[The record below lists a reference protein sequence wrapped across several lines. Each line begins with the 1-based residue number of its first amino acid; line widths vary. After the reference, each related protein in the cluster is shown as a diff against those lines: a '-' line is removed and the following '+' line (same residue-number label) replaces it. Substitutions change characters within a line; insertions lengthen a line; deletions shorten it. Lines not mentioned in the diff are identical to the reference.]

1 MESRMTSENRK
12 ARKEDQSIADERLD
26 ASSNPQSAIRIST
39 ASGSER
45 VSIEA
50 RTWEA
55 PLATARGTDPQF
67 AIRNPLVVA
76 LDVASPDQALSLVE
90 RLRGVAGMFK
100 VGKQLFTAAGPEIVR
115 KIIAMGEHVFLD
127 LKFHDIPNTVA
138 MAGAEAAR
146 LGVSVFN
153 IHAIGGS
160 KMMRAVNEA
169 VTETAERER
178 ITRPLILGVTI
189 LTSHTQDSLKEVGI
203 DRKLEDEVVNLAKL
217 CEASGLDGVVASPL
231 EIAPIRSAVKDSGFV
246 ILTPGVR
253 PAGASLHDQSRVM
266 TPAEAILLGANFLV
280 IGRPITAANDP
291 VAATRK
297 IIDEINQ
304 AGIE

>member
-1 MESRMTSENRK
+1 MTSEYKK
-12 ARKEDQSIADERLD
+12 ARKEDQSIADERLT

-45 VSIEA
+45 VSIDA

-55 PLATARGTDPQF
+55 PLATARGTDPHP

-138 MAGAEAAR
+138 MAGVEAAR

-153 IHAIGGS
+153 VHAMGGS

-178 ITRPLILGVTI
+178 ITRPLILGVTV
-189 LTSHTQDSLKEVGI
+189 LTSHTQDSLIEVGI
-203 DRKLEDEVVNLAKL
+203 DRKLEDQVINLAKL

-231 EIAPIRSAVKDSGFV
+231 EIATIRSAVEDSGFV

-253 PAGASLHDQSRVM
+253 PAGASLDDQSRVM
-266 TPAEAILLGANFLV
+266 TPTEAILAGANFLV

-297 IIDEINQ
+297 ILDEINR

>member
-1 MESRMTSENRK
+1 MESIMTSENKK
-12 ARKEDQSIADERLD
+12 ARKENQSIADERLD
-26 ASSNPQSAIRIST
+26 ASSNPQSKNPQSAIRN
-39 ASGSER
+39 
-45 VSIEA
+45 
-50 RTWEA
+50 
-55 PLATARGTDPQF
+55 PQF

-76 LDVASPDQALSLVE
+76 LDVDSPDQALFLVE
-90 RLRGVAGMFK
+90 RLRDVAGMFK

-138 MAGAEAAR
+138 LAGVEAAR

-153 IHAIGGS
+153 VHAVGGS

-178 ITRPLILGVTI
+178 ITPPLILGVTV

-203 DRKLEDEVVNLAKL
+203 DRQLEDEVVNLAKL
-217 CEASGLDGVVASPL
+217 CATSGLDGVVASPL
-231 EIAPIRSAVKDSGFV
+231 EIAPIRSAVGDSGFV

-253 PAGASLHDQSRVM
+253 PAGASLNDQSRVM
-266 TPAEAILLGANFLV
+266 APAEAIRAGANFLV

-291 VAATRK
+291 AAAARE
-297 IIDEINQ
+297 ILAEINQ
-304 AGIE
+304 AENQARGSSGIKNSRE